1 MAAVELDGT
10 NAAHHRVLGQV
21 YKAAG
26 LEANAK
32 RELEAA
38 LAIDPKDEEARA
50 ELRAFG
56 GRALRWLGGK
66 R

>member
-1 MAAVELDGT
+1 LDRSRREFETAV
-10 NAAHHRVLGQV
+10 
-21 YKAAG
+21 
-26 LEANAK
+26 
-32 RELEAA
+32 
-38 LAIDPKDEEARA
+38 AIDPKDEEARA